1 MSETTSRCA
10 CEFGP
15 WDVLLEFDA
24 GRVYLVHEECGQE
37 VEVDPEELASAP
49 IPLRLEVAGPS
60 DVNTWSPDNTWFE
73 LSLRP
78 SPAPPS

>member
-1 MSETTSRCA
+1 MSQDGDRCP

-24 GRVYLVHEECGQE
+24 GHVYLVHEACGLE
-37 VEVDPEELASAP
+37 IDLDPEELASAP
-49 IPLRLEVAGPS
+49 LPLRLEVNGPG
-60 DVNTWSPDNTWFE
+60 DVNNWSPETTWFE

-78 SPAPPS
+78 PTDSP